1 MIIICPACKEQMQDE
16 MIRCVC
22 GYEYDMFLDY
32 DQYSDLSVSEI
43 HSGSLII
50 KDTSIGYEIIIPPKQ
65 SGLIYIDDGLYIIA
79 CAVMGILSIIS
90 YVTNR
95 SVFNLPETKTGLLF
109 LMVVSFIFCYLSIY
123 AWLWNHVGK
132 EHIIMTRGT
141 LIIKKDIYGYG
152 RKSIYDLSRI
162 RNLCVRR
169 GFILFNYDSE
179 KIRFG
184 HSITDGEAQFIVNEL
199 NKRNPF
205 RIG

>member
-1 MIIICPACKEQMQDE
+1 MIIICPACKEQMQDS

-65 SGLIYIDDGLYIIA
+65 SGLIYIDNGLYIIA
-79 CAVMGILSIIS
+79 SVVTEILSIIS
-90 YVTNR
+90 YVTKR
-95 SVFNLPETKTGLLF
+95 KVLNLPETKTGLLF
-109 LMVVSFIFCYLSIY
+109 LMGVSFIFGYLSIY
-123 AWLWNHVGK
+123 AWLWNNVGK

-152 RKSIYDLSRI
+152 RKSVYDLSRM
-162 RNLCVRR
+162 RNLCVR
-169 GFILFNYDSE
+169 GGSILFNYDSE
-179 KIRFG
+179 KFRFG
-184 HSITDGEAQFIVNEL
+184 HSITEGEAQFIVHEL
-199 NKRNPF
+199 RKRNPF
-205 RIG
+205 RVG